1 MQHLLSLAAR
11 PSERISATE
20 PARGSWSVASTVTLQ
35 IQGPPSLQSCAF
47 SFLLLMAILESLRR
61 YLSSAEWQEYI
72 ESFIEA
78 NCMKFLHAN
87 SEDFTHEQ
95 YSIWKVWLSSTFE
108 MDDF

>member
-1 MQHLLSLAAR
+1 LECCINRDTPDSGTT
-11 PSERISATE
+11 I
-20 PARGSWSVASTVTLQ
+20 VAKLRVQ
-35 IQGPPSLQSCAF
+35 
-47 SFLLLMAILESLRR
+47 FLLLMSILESLRR

-95 YSIWKVWLSSTFE
+95 YSIWKVWLSSTFLE
-108 MDDF
+108 MDDFWLVDRTSKKLQSKY